1 MNAPDILGEQ
11 TTYGGLTVYI
21 LDEGGGAYRV
31 QIIDGA
37 DGLSST
43 CAGYTAV
50 GIRERAL
57 ELAYG
62 YLLKRDGTAPKPSST
77 LPWRPIRI

>member
-1 MNAPDILGEQ
+1 MKSSGGILGEQ
-11 TTYGGLTVYI
+11 TAYDGLTVSI

-37 DGLSST
+37 GGLASM

-50 GIRERAL
+50 GIRERP
-57 ELAYG
+57 Y
-62 YLLKRDGTAPKPSST
+62 S
-77 LPWRPIRI
+77 